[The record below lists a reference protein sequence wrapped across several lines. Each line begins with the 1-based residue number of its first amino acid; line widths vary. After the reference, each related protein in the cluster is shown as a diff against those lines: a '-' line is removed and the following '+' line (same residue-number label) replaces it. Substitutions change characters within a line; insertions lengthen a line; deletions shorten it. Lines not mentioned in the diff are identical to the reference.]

1 MARAQA
7 EAIFDPP
14 GTERF
19 YCFCFSF
26 ALGQPGGQIDDQHQ
40 HQQHGTD
47 GPGGGKVAVLKGT
60 QVQQHRQ
67 GGTVGGV
74 GLDHTLGDHFRRTGG
89 EQQRGAL
96 AYDAAYGQN
105 AAGDDAVDAA
115 GQHDGADDVPLAS
128 PQAQRTLAVALGHRF
143 QGFLGGADDGGQ
155 VHDHQRQAA
164 GQQAGLEAQRLAEHQ
179 HAHQT
184 VEDAGDAGQRLVG
197 ELDHLD
203 QTAVGGVFGQVDR
216 CAHTQAAVR

>member
-1 MARAQA
+1 M
-7 EAIFDPP
+7 
-14 GTERF
+14 
-19 YCFCFSF
+19 
-26 ALGQPGGQIDDQHQ
+26 
-40 HQQHGTD
+40 
-47 GPGGGKVAVLKGT
+47 
-60 QVQQHRQ
+60 
-67 GGTVGGV
+67 
-74 GLDHTLGDHFRRTGG
+74 
-89 EQQRGAL
+89 
-96 AYDAAYGQN
+96 
-105 AAGDDAVDAA
+105 
-115 GQHDGADDVPLAS
+115 PLAS

-184 VEDAGDAGQRLVG
+184 IEDAGDAGQRLVG

-216 CAHTQAAVR
+216 RAHTQRQHDEQGQQDDVQRVEDGRQDAVGAFQHAGRGGEEVPADVRHTAHQHHAQDARHQRHHQQGSRPHQHRHHTVPGAAGGRKPVMHRGRLPSAPR